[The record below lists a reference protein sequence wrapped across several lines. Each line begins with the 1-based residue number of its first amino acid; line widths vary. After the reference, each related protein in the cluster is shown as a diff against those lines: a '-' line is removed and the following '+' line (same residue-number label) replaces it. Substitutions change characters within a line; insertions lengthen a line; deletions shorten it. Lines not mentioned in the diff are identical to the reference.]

1 MEVSNFNIDL
11 YRLWPSSWISKETDR
26 ERKDHI
32 LCSIMY
38 KKETVEEKM
47 SIDGESSWLR
57 VLNLVAKL

>member
-11 YRLWPSSWISKETDR
+11 YRLWPSSWVSKEMDR

-47 SIDGESSWLR
+47 SIDGKSS
-57 VLNLVAKL
+57 